1 MMSNPEF
8 PQTRNAEMSDIKS
21 DVIARY
27 ERTSVV
33 TLLTGLILLSEERQ
47 TERNPAV
54 ESREGENEARAKWD

>member
-1 MMSNPEF
+1 
-8 PQTRNAEMSDIKS
+8 MSDIKS